1 MSNKTYM
8 ENLDKGDIARIVAL
22 MAFAGTLI
30 VYVETMIVPAIPVF
44 ITFFNTTYNN
54 VSWIL
59 TAATVP
65 VIR

>member
-8 ENLDKGDIARIVAL
+8 EELQKSDVYRIVAL

-44 ITFFNTTYNN
+44 ITFSIPPIIMFPGF
-54 VSWIL
+54 SQLI
-59 TAATVP
+59 
-65 VIR
+65 